1 VTARVTEADAQL
13 DRLLGGEPVAWLVR
27 RARDR
32 LETGRPLTGTV
43 TLPAATV
50 EQRRAVERLTGR
62 AARSGASLSVSLTE
76 VDRILRDSGAA
87 PDGLAEAVTRLTGP
101 LRDRRRERADLA
113 AAWDAAFTTLDAAVA
128 GRHELAPWRG
138 WLDAT
143 GVVRRLAPQ
152 PAQARLLLT
161 QVAAVLQRLPSRGVP
176 IGRLAAECCGDAH
189 ALDDGRPV
197 GTLVL
202 SAVRALAGLPF
213 AADPSAEGRRAAWA
227 AVGVH
232 LDELSSLV
240 LCLGLPG
247 DTHTALGRTLAS
259 CREAGQ
265 PAVLTLRQLR
275 CHPEPLTPGPLRAGR
290 VRICENPVV
299 VAAAA
304 DELGARCQPLVCVG
318 GQPSAA
324 GWRLLDLLA
333 AGGAEFGY
341 HGDYDWGGV
350 RIARTVRHRVSWQPW
365 RYDHQAYE
373 AAVSAAH
380 PFAPLA
386 GLAGEA
392 AATPWDP
399 ELAAAMRRRGLRIE
413 EELTLDALL
422 QDLGA

>member
-1 VTARVTEADAQL
+1 MTGTHAKL
-13 DRLLGGEPVAWLVR
+13 SRLLGAEPAAWLVQR
-27 RARDR
+27 VRDR
-32 LETGRPLTGTV
+32 LEAGRPLTGTV
-43 TLPAATV
+43 TLPAATP
-50 EQRRAVERLTGR
+50 EQRRALERLTGR
-62 AARSGASLSVSLTE
+62 AARSGTSLTVSLTE

-87 PDGLAEAVTRLTGP
+87 PGGLAEAVTHLTGP
-101 LRDRRRERADLA
+101 LRDRSRERADLA
-113 AAWDAAFTTLDAAVA
+113 AAWAAAFSALDEAVD
-128 GRHELAPWRG
+128 GRDELARWRV

-143 GVVRRLAPQ
+143 GVVRRLAPE
-152 PAQARLLLT
+152 PDQAGLLLV
-161 QVAAVLQRLPSRGVP
+161 QVTAVLQRLPSPGVP

-202 SAVRALAGLPF
+202 SAARALAGLPF
-213 AADPSAEGRRAAWA
+213 AAEGSADSRRVAWA
-227 AVGVH
+227 AVGVY

-247 DTHTALGRTLAS
+247 DTRTALGRMLAA

-265 PAVLTLRQLR
+265 PGVLTLRQLR
-275 CHPEPLTPGPLRAGR
+275 CHGEPLRAAR
-290 VRICENPVV
+290 VWICENPVV

-304 DELGARCQPLVCVG
+304 DELGAECQPLVCVG

-324 GWRLLDLLA
+324 GWRLLELLA

-341 HGDYDWGGV
+341 HGDFDWGGV
-350 RIARTVRHRVSWQPW
+350 RIACTVRHRVNWRPW

-373 AAVSAAH
+373 TAVSAAH
-380 PFAPLA
+380 SLAPLA
-386 GLAGEA
+386 GLVGEP

-399 ELAAAMRRRGLRIE
+399 ELAADMRRRNHRIE

-422 QDLGA
+422 QDLGP

>member
-1 VTARVTEADAQL
+1 MTETDPKL
-13 DRLLGGEPVAWLVR
+13 HRLLGGEPTVWLLR

-32 LETGRPLTGTV
+32 LEAGRPLTGTV
-43 TLPAATV
+43 TLPTATPD
-50 EQRRAVERLTGR
+50 QRRAVERLTGR

-87 PDGLAEAVTRLTGP
+87 QGGLAEAVTRLTGP
-101 LRDRRRERADLA
+101 LRDRSRERADLA
-113 AAWDAAFTTLDAAVA
+113 AAWGAAFAPLDAAVDS
-128 GRHELAPWRG
+128 RDELAPWRA

-143 GVVRRLAPQ
+143 GVVRRLVPE
-152 PAQARLLLT
+152 PDQARLLLA
-161 QVAAVLQRLPSRGVP
+161 QAAAVLRRLPSRGIP
-176 IGRLAAECCGDAH
+176 LGRLAAECCGDAH
-189 ALDDGRPV
+189 ALDDGRPA

-213 AADPSAEGRRAAWA
+213 AAEGTAGSRRAAWA
-227 AVGVH
+227 TAGVH

-247 DTHTALGRTLAS
+247 DTRTALGRTLAS
-259 CREAGQ
+259 CREVGQ

-275 CHPEPLTPGPLRAGR
+275 CHEEPLHSGR

-299 VAAAA
+299 VASAA
-304 DELGARCQPLVCVG
+304 DELGARCQSLVCVG

-324 GWRLLDLLA
+324 GWRLLELLS

-341 HGDYDWGGV
+341 HGDFDWGGV
-350 RIARTVRHRVSWQPW
+350 RIARAVRDRVAWWPW
-365 RYDHQAYE
+365 RYDHLAYQ

-380 PFAPLA
+380 PPAPLA
-386 GLAGEA
+386 RLTGEPA
-392 AATPWDP
+392 PTPWDP
-399 ELAAAMRRRGLRIE
+399 ELATVMRHRNLRIE

-422 QDLGA
+422 QDLSP